1 LLRRELMALPPELI
15 EEPADTAV
23 VGDIDAFITY
33 IESGRAQK
41 DWQERLD
48 LRLREFDELF
58 RNPTMAA
65 A

>member
-1 LLRRELMALPPELI
+1 MRRKHMALPPELI
-15 EEPADTAV
+15 EEPTETTVIVDV
-23 VGDIDAFITY
+23 DAFMTY
-33 IESGRAQK
+33 VESGRALK